1 MLSSKFATLCF
12 GLLLMIAGPMCPAIV
27 WAHPFHVCVGQ
38 MTWNAESK
46 HWEVSLRLHP
56 QDLERSMKAWRT
68 SSLPPNST
76 PAEIEAALKGCSVED
91 REFEELVVTYL
102 DSQFFLRRAPVAM
115 QKDELE
121 KVLNSTTREAKDF
134 SKLKWVGR
142 EQEKGWLW
150 IHLEMQ
156 PPEADLA
163 VYRVWLCHQLFMEAV
178 SRQEN
183 SVVVQPTKQIKY
195 SLEYKKGNLLHPLR

>member
-1 MLSSKFATLCF
+1 MLSSKFAGFCF
-12 GLLLMIAGPMCPAIV
+12 GLSFMLAGLLSSATV
-27 WAHPFHVCVGQ
+27 LAHPFHICVGQ
-38 MTWNAESK
+38 MTWNAEAK

-68 SSLPPNST
+68 SSLSPNST

-91 REFEELVVTYL
+91 REFEELVVTFL
-102 DSQFFLRRAPVAM
+102 DSQFFLRRAPIAM
-115 QKDELE
+115 QKEELE
-121 KVLNSTTREAKDF
+121 KVVNSTKREAKDF

-183 SVVVQPTKQIKY
+183 SVVVQPSKQIKY

>member
-1 MLSSKFATLCF
+1 MFAGLWSSAT
-12 GLLLMIAGPMCPAIV
+12 V
-27 WAHPFHVCVGQ
+27 VAHPFHVCVGQ
-38 MTWNAESK
+38 MTWNVEAK

-56 QDLERSMKAWRT
+56 QDLERAMKAWRT
-68 SSLPPNST
+68 SSLSPTST

-91 REFEELVVTYL
+91 REFEELVLTYL
-102 DSQFFLRRAPVAM
+102 DSQFFLRRAPMAM

-121 KVLNSTTREAKDF
+121 KVVNSTKREAKDF

-156 PPEADLA
+156 PPEADPA

-183 SVVVQPTKQIKY
+183 SVVVQSSKQIKY
-195 SLEYKKGNLLHPLR
+195 SLEFKKGNLLHPLR

>member
-1 MLSSKFATLCF
+1 MLSSKFAVVCS
-12 GLLLMIAGPMCPAIV
+12 GLFVMIAGFMCPPRV
-27 WAHPFHVCVGQ
+27 FAHPFHVCVGQ

-76 PAEIEAALKGCSVED
+76 PAEIEAALKGCSLEE
-91 REFEELVVTYL
+91 REFEELVVSYL
-102 DSQFFLRRAPVAM
+102 DSQFFLRRAPMAM

-156 PPEADLA
+156 PPEADLS

>member
-1 MLSSKFATLCF
+1 MRTSKFASLCCGVCF
-12 GLLLMIAGPMCPAIV
+12 VMVGLMSPTNV
-27 WAHPFHVCVGQ
+27 SAHPFHVCVGQ
-38 MTWNAESK
+38 MTWNAEAK

-56 QDLERSMKAWRT
+56 QDLERSMKVWRT
-68 SSLPPNST
+68 SSLSPDST
-76 PAEIEAALKGCSVED
+76 PAEVEAAHKGCSVED

-115 QKDELE
+115 QQDELE
-121 KVLNSTTREAKDF
+121 KVLNATKREAKDF

-183 SVVVQPTKQIKY
+183 SVVVQPSKQIKY
-195 SLEYKKGNLLHPLR
+195 SLEYKKGSLLHPLR

>member
-1 MLSSKFATLCF
+1 MLSSKFAGFCF
-12 GLLLMIAGPMCPAIV
+12 GLSFMLAGLLSSAKV
-27 WAHPFHVCVGQ
+27 LAHPFHVCVGQ
-38 MTWNAESK
+38 MTWNAEAK

-68 SSLPPNST
+68 SSLSPNST

-91 REFEELVVTYL
+91 REFEELVVTFL
-102 DSQFFLRRAPVAM
+102 DSQFFLRRAPIAM
-115 QKDELE
+115 QKEELE
-121 KVLNSTTREAKDF
+121 KVVNSTKREAKDF

-183 SVVVQPTKQIKY
+183 SVVIQPSKQIKY

>member
-1 MLSSKFATLCF
+1 
-12 GLLLMIAGPMCPAIV
+12 MIAGLWSSATVM
-27 WAHPFHVCVGQ
+27 AHPFHVCVGQ
-38 MTWNAESK
+38 MTWNAEAK

-56 QDLERSMKAWRT
+56 QDLERSMRAWRT
-68 SSLPPNST
+68 SSLSPNST

-91 REFEELVVTYL
+91 REFEEIVVTYL
-102 DSQFFLRRAPVAM
+102 DSQFFLRRAPLAM
-115 QKDELE
+115 QKEELE
-121 KVLNSTTREAKDF
+121 RVVNSTKREAKDF

-163 VYRVWLCHQLFMEAV
+163 FYRVWLCHQLFMEAV

-183 SVVVQPTKQIKY
+183 SVVVQRSKQIKY
-195 SLEYKKGNLLHPLR
+195 SLEYKKGTLLHPLR

>member
-1 MLSSKFATLCF
+1 MLSSKFANLCF
-12 GLLLMIAGPMCPAIV
+12 GVCLVFAGLWSSATIL
-27 WAHPFHVCVGQ
+27 AHPFHVCVGQ
-38 MTWNAESK
+38 MTWNAEAK

-68 SSLPPNST
+68 SSLSPNST

-91 REFEELVVTYL
+91 REFEELVVNYL

-115 QKDELE
+115 QKEELE
-121 KVLNSTTREAKDF
+121 KVVNSTKREAKDF

-183 SVVVQPTKQIKY
+183 SVVVQPSKQIKY
-195 SLEYKKGNLLHPLR
+195 SLEYKKGTLLHPLR

>member
-1 MLSSKFATLCF
+1 VFA
-12 GLLLMIAGPMCPAIV
+12 GLISPANV
-27 WAHPFHVCVGQ
+27 SAHPFHVCVGQ

-76 PAEIEAALKGCSVED
+76 PSEIEAALKGCSVED
-91 REFEELVVTYL
+91 REFEELVVNYL

-115 QKDELE
+115 QQDELE
-121 KVLNSTTREAKDF
+121 KVLNATKREAKDF

-183 SVVVQPTKQIKY
+183 SVVVQPSKQIKY
-195 SLEYKKGNLLHPLR
+195 SLEYKKGSLLHPLR